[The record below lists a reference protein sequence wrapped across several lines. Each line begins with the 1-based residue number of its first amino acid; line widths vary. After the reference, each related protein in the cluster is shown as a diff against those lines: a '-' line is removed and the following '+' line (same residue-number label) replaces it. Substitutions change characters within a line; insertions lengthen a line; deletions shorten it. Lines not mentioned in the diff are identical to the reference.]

1 MAKSKTVKTGSI
13 SLPDAKGDV
22 TIDMHVVKEFAESLT
37 AASSMFTGSSISNIS
52 ATTYSDGQWY
62 NNLGSTPSG
71 TVFYD
76 DIWLNEKTL
85 WEERLPGVNEVNALA
100 KEYPAFAKAY
110 EQFRNAYNLV
120 IDDWK
125 SKDE

>member
-1 MAKSKTVKTGSI
+1 MTQSKNVKAGSI
-13 SLPDAKGDV
+13 SLPDAKGDA
-22 TIDMHVVKEFAESLT
+22 TIDMHTIKEFAESLT
-37 AASSMFTGSSISNIS
+37 AASSIFTGTSISGIS
-52 ATTYSDGQWY
+52 ATTYSGGDWY
-62 NNLGSTPSG
+62 KEASTVNSIL
-71 TVFYD
+71 D
-76 DIWLNEKTL
+76 DIWLSDQTL

-100 KEYPAFAKAY
+100 EEYPAFAKAY

>member
-1 MAKSKTVKTGSI
+1 MTQSKTVKAGSV

-22 TIDMHVVKEFAESLT
+22 TIDMHTIKEFAESLT
-37 AASSMFTGSSISNIS
+37 AASSSIFTASNSFS
-52 ATTYSDGQWY
+52 ATTYADGTWWNASSATTTGHLYDINLLSDQ
-62 NNLGSTPSG
+62 
-71 TVFYD
+71 
-76 DIWLNEKTL
+76 TL
-85 WEERLPGVNEVNALA
+85 WEERLPGINEVNALA
-100 KEYPAFAKAY
+100 EEYPAFAKAY

>member
-1 MAKSKTVKTGSI
+1 MTQSKNVKAGSI
-13 SLPDAKGDV
+13 SLPDAKGDA
-22 TIDMHVVKEFAESLT
+22 TIDMHTIKEFAESLT
-37 AASSMFTGSSISNIS
+37 AASSSILIASNSLS
-52 ATTYSDGQWY
+52 ATTYSDGTWW
-62 NNLGSTPSG
+62 NAGSTAATGHLYNIDLLS
-71 TVFYD
+71 
-76 DIWLNEKTL
+76 EQTL

-100 KEYPAFAKAY
+100 EEYPAFAKAY